1 MGLLCIINYG
11 LMVNKPAGIPG
22 RSMDDIINFEL
33 FR

>member
-1 MGLLCIINYG
+1 MELLCIINHD
-11 LMVNKPAGIPG
+11 LTVNKLAGIPG